1 MSTCVA
7 SETLLSSRITADTIN
22 QNVKNASYA
31 VRGPIVTRS
40 MEINQA
46 LKSKDGHKTFP
57 FKKVIACNIGNPHA
71 LGQKSLTFIR
81 DVLSLVVN
89 PALIDTPLFPTDA
102 VNRAKKY
109 LEGIPDVGAYTESQ
123 GILSIREE
131 VSRFLEKRD
140 GYPSDPNDIFLTNG
154 ASEGV
159 RFCMQTLLR
168 DPREGFNDGVL
179 TPIPQYP
186 LYSAL
191 TTLLQ
196 GHQVPYFLDEENDWG
211 CSASFLRE
219 ALIDAKSKGI
229 CPRAVVVINPGNP
242 TGQVLSAKTAGEI
255 ITWCKDNNIC
265 LMADEVYQENIWR
278 KGAKFISFRK
288 IALDMGAF
296 DGENCLQMIS
306 FHSVSKVRFFFRFY
320 AEMLINIACQK
331 IAVAL
336 ASFHKVQYSH
346 FNSIPHML
354 LIRGSWV
361 NAVSGVD
368 ILKYSEYQNQ

>member
-1 MSTCVA
+1 MSRKI
-7 SETLLSSRITADTIN
+7 LISSRITAETIN

-40 MEINQA
+40 MEINQS
-46 LKSKDGHKTFP
+46 LKTPEGQGSFP

-71 LGQKSLTFIR
+71 LGQRSLTFVR
-81 DVLSLVVN
+81 DVLSLVMN
-89 PALIDTPLFPTDA
+89 PVLLDTNLFPSDA
-102 VNRAKKY
+102 VDRAKKY
-109 LEGIPDVGAYTESQ
+109 LKGTPDVGAYTESQ

-131 VSRFLEKRD
+131 VAKFLEKRD

-196 GHQVPYFLDEENDWG
+196 GHQVPYYLDEEKEWG
-211 CSASFLRE
+211 CSASFLTE
-219 ALIDAKSKGI
+219 ALEQAQANGI

-242 TGQVLSAKTAGEI
+242 TGQILSEQTVSDI
-255 ITWCKDNNIC
+255 ISWCKDNNIC
-265 LMADEVYQENIWR
+265 LMADEVYQENIWK
-278 KGAKFISFRK
+278 KGAKFVSFRK
-288 IALDMGAF
+288 VALDMKAF
-296 DGENCLQMIS
+296 DGDNGLQMIS
-306 FHSVSKVRFFFRFY
+306 FHSVSKVTCGNILVIILIGKTVISIFFNTTPIF
-320 AEMLINIACQK
+320 
-331 IAVAL
+331 
-336 ASFHKVQYSH
+336 AS
-346 FNSIPHML
+346 N
-354 LIRGSWV
+354 
-361 NAVSGVD
+361 
-368 ILKYSEYQNQ
+368 

>member
-1 MSTCVA
+1 MSRKILSTCIA
-7 SETLLSSRITADTIN
+7 TETIMSSRITADTIN

-40 MEINQA
+40 MEIKHA
-46 LKSKDGHKTFP
+46 LKASNGHNPFP
-57 FKKVIACNIGNPHA
+57 FKKVIPCNIGNPHA
-71 LGQKSLTFIR
+71 LGQKSLTFVR

-89 PALIDTPLFPTDA
+89 PVLIDTPLFPKDA
-102 VNRAKKY
+102 VDRAKKY
-109 LEGIPDVGAYTESQ
+109 LEGTPDVGAYTESQ

-196 GHQVPYFLDEENDWG
+196 GHQVPYFLDEEKEWG
-211 CSASFLRE
+211 CSAAFLTQ
-219 ALIDAKSKGI
+219 ALTDAQLNGI

-242 TGQVLSAKTAGEI
+242 TGQILSEETVREI
-255 ITWCKDNNIC
+255 ITWCKNNNIC
-265 LMADEVYQENIWR
+265 LMADEVYQENIWK
-278 KGAKFISFRK
+278 KGAKFVSFRK
-288 IALDMGAF
+288 IALDMKAF
-296 DGENCLQMIS
+296 DGENGLQLIS
-306 FHSVSKVRFFFRFY
+306 FHSVSKVCTLFLF
-320 AEMLINIACQK
+320 
-331 IAVAL
+331 
-336 ASFHKVQYSH
+336 
-346 FNSIPHML
+346 
-354 LIRGSWV
+354 
-361 NAVSGVD
+361 
-368 ILKYSEYQNQ
+368 